1 MNQKMSAEQAA
12 TSGTLLG
19 EPYKPP
25 DRTGTFDVPSYDDVA
40 DLNQLFK
47 RFANTAVAN
56 GGDTMIG
63 VYNIAGSLYVNGQPL
78 NPADAYTLVDK
89 TASFTVVI
97 QDVLAQS
104 RFMCSSATDMAVAM
118 PADGTT
124 LPDGARVTIVQ
135 AGKGKV
141 TVTGLNVI
149 GSQKTGGQ
157 YSTLEVMWHA
167 GNWWCLSSGSGGGG
181 GGTGTPSAPIIAF
194 NEDFTEVTWVPVND
208 GTAGVTIGYGV
219 LANPPDIRYR
229 ILQPTTEGSPVI
241 MEIDRV
247 TGGTDVTIE
256 VWAVNSAGRGESSNS
271 LSHTYPAVTATAL
284 TGASGAGS
292 VTLNWNDVPGVTEWD
307 LEWRASGDT
316 VWSLV
321 PDIPKTLFSYTVT
334 ELLEKPYQ
342 FRVFAV
348 VGSSFSAASNIAVVT
363 PGPAVP
369 PVGPVLSHD
378 PDTVGKWTIT
388 NFDAQLTYSVTVDDG
403 PVPILSGN
411 KMTVYDTQQ
420 QFTVSV
426 RRGAGLPANTTAQCT
441 PYTYPYTGGYYQCTN
456 QTYDECD
463 GNSGYCPCG
472 TWHQSEG
479 SCAGWVCHAGYDVPG
494 YYSIGGGGAGWTASS
509 NSGATFGSPPSP
521 PPGEWY
527 RVL

>member
-1 MNQKMSAEQAA
+1 VNQKMSAEQAA
-12 TSGTLLG
+12 IEGTLLG

-78 NPADAYTLVDK
+78 NPSDAYTLVDK

-97 QDVLAQS
+97 ADVLAQT
-104 RFMCSSATDMAVAM
+104 RFMCTSAVDMTAAM
-118 PADGTT
+118 PADGST

-141 TVTGLNVI
+141 VVTGLNVI
-149 GSQKTGGQ
+149 GSQKTSGQ
-157 YSTLEVMWHA
+157 YSTLEVMWHK
-167 GNWWCLSSGSGGGG
+167 GNWWCLSSGGGGG
-181 GGTGTPSAPIIAF
+181 GGIGTPSAPKISF
-194 NEDFTEVTWVPVND
+194 NGDFTQVTWAAVND

-219 LANPPDIRYR
+219 LADPAEIVYR
-229 ILQPTTEGSPVI
+229 IVAPPKEGDPVT
-241 MEIDRV
+241 MMIDKV
-247 TGGTDVTIE
+247 IGGTNVTLE
-256 VWAVNSAGRGESSNS
+256 VWAVNVAGRGESSNT
-271 LSHTYPAVTATAL
+271 LTHTYPAVAPTTL
-284 TGASGAGS
+284 TGTAGAGS
-292 VTLNWNDVPGVTEWD
+292 VSLSWTVVPDATD
-307 LEWRASGDT
+307 YAAQWRAVGESA
-316 VWSLV
+316 WSIV
-321 PDIPKTLFSYTVT
+321 ADIPKTLSVYEVT
-334 ELLEKPYQ
+334 QLQEVAYE

-348 VGSSFSAASNIAVVT
+348 NGSSFSPSSNVVTLT
-363 PGPAVP
+363 PGPSTP
-369 PVGPVLSHD
+369 PVGPVLTHD

-388 NFDAQLTYSVTVDDG
+388 NYDAQLTYSVTCDSG
-403 PVPILSGN
+403 AVPLLSGN
-411 KMTVYDTQQ
+411 KMTVSQPQQ

-426 RRGAGLPANTTAQCT
+426 RRGTGLSASTTAQCT
-441 PYTYPYTGGYYQCTN
+441 PYTFPYTAGYYQCTD
-456 QTYDECD
+456 QTYDYCD

-472 TWHQSEG
+472 TWHESEG
-479 SCAGWVCHAGYDVPG
+479 SCSGWVCHAGYDVPG
-494 YYSIGGGGAGWTASS
+494 YYTIGGGGAGFTASS
-509 NSGATFGSPPSP
+509 NPGATFGSPPSP